1 MRRITYLISPLLIP
15 FSMFQ
20 VFSSNSKKRRERVSS
35 YSYTNRIDSM
45 MKKMRMMMLLRRCKS
60 VSTQLGRSYSYTSL
74 RSQSARRDPQDHL
87 HDIGQS
93 GPTPSLYQTVLVG
106 RTKKPYLISKQH
118 LKHPLLN
125 ALVEKQQM
133 YDEDDGNE
141 DGSCVITVKCE
152 VVLFDH
158 LLWMLENGD
167 QGHILES
174 LDDFA
179 HLYLSP

>member
-1 MRRITYLISPLLIP
+1 
-15 FSMFQ
+15 
-20 VFSSNSKKRRERVSS
+20 
-35 YSYTNRIDSM
+35 
-45 MKKMRMMMLLRRCKS
+45 MKKMRLTMLLRRCKS
-60 VSTQLGRSYSYTSL
+60 VSTQLSRSNSYTSL
-74 RSQSARRDPQDHL
+74 RSQSARRDPQDV
-87 HDIGQS
+87 DQS
-93 GPTPSLYQTVLVG
+93 SPTTPSLYQTVFVG

-125 ALVEKQQM
+125 ALVEKQQR
-133 YDEDDGNE
+133 YEEDDDNNE
-141 DGSCVITVKCE
+141 DGSCVIIVKCE

>member
-1 MRRITYLISPLLIP
+1 MRRITYLLAPLLIP

-20 VFSSNSKKRRERVSS
+20 VSSSNSKRKSSS
-35 YSYTNRIDSM
+35 YSYTNGIDSM

-87 HDIGQS
+87 HDIDQS
-93 GPTPSLYQTVLVG
+93 SPTPSLYQTVFVG

-125 ALVEKQQM
+125 ALVEKQQR
-133 YDEDDGNE
+133 YEDDDGDE

>member
-1 MRRITYLISPLLIP
+1 
-15 FSMFQ
+15 
-20 VFSSNSKKRRERVSS
+20 
-35 YSYTNRIDSM
+35 M
-45 MKKMRMMMLLRRCKS
+45 MKKMRLMMLLRRCKS
-60 VSTQLGRSYSYTSL
+60 VSTQLGRSNSYTSL
-74 RSQSARRDPQDHL
+74 RSQSARRDPQNHL
-87 HDIGQS
+87 HDVVDQS
-93 GPTPSLYQTVLVG
+93 SPAPSLYQTVFVG

-125 ALVEKQQM
+125 ALVEKQQR
-133 YDEDDGNE
+133 YEEEDDDSE
-141 DGSCVITVKCE
+141 DGSCIITVKCE